1 MTKRNFLSAAFIS
14 VFGIGCKKAPAEKS
28 EDHTIEITNAKLGE
42 SSSDDVFLAKRVD
55 APWGDYGSILINGIV
70 SGGGRREADRFDVLS
85 LERTGP
91 FVPPISFPGIGN
103 IVVTDAM
110 KQAMEHAG
118 FRGIQYQVV
127 RKKLIVE
134 SDWHTWDRS
143 AKEPVRYPKGESRRA
158 TSMSESTLKKFR
170 NRSAH
175 FGASHSARVRSS
187 RGLRLA
193 RISIWTSKTATFP
206 GLGKVRTF
214 SPQPATDDAIS
225 QHGPQ
230 IGSAN
235 ILAIGSMCV
244 PSAGQMPPTSNRD
257 RRDNAEQ
264 AFLAVLF
271 VMPLHDDM
279 CLQNRWAFVG
289 GFD

>member
-1 MTKRNFLSAAFIS
+1 MDRIITLLASNCMTKRNFLSAAFIS
-14 VFGIGCKKAPAEKS
+14 VFGIGCKKAPGEKS
-28 EDHTIEITNAKLGE
+28 EDHLIEITNAKLGE

-143 AKEPVRYPKGESRRA
+143 AKEPVRYPEGGEPEGYIDERKHSEKVSQQIGTLWSITLSPGAEFERFETGPNKYLDIEDRYVPGTWKGADIFSTTRNGRCYLSARA
-158 TSMSESTLKKFR
+158 ADWFR
-170 NRSAH
+170 EH
-175 FGASHSARVRSS
+175 FGDWIDVRPVS
-187 RGLRLA
+187 RTNAADVKQG
-193 RISIWTSKTATFP
+193 
-206 GLGKVRTF
+206 
-214 SPQPATDDAIS
+214 SP
-225 QHGPQ
+225 
-230 IGSAN
+230 
-235 ILAIGSMCV
+235 
-244 PSAGQMPPTSNRD
+244 
-257 RRDNAEQ
+257 
-264 AFLAVLF
+264 
-271 VMPLHDDM
+271 
-279 CLQNRWAFVG
+279 
-289 GFD
+289 